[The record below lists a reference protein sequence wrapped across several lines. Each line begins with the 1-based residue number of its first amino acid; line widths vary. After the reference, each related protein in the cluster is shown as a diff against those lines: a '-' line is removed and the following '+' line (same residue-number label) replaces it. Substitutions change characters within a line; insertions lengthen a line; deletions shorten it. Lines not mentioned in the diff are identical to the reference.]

1 MIRIL
6 LADDHAI
13 LRQGLKQIL
22 ADELTDVVFGE
33 AGDAAQAV
41 EQLRKAPWD
50 VLILDISMPGRNG
63 FEVLITVRRDYPA
76 VRVLVLSSTP
86 EDQLGI
92 RALKAGAAGYLNK
105 QAAPVQLVGGVQ
117 QVLAGERFVSK
128 ALAQRMAQ
136 DLGRPTNE
144 RALHEALSER
154 EMQVCKLMAQ
164 GQSIKVIAH
173 ELSLSAKTISTFRSR
188 VFEKLALHNDIEL
201 AHYAREHSLLEL

>member
-1 MIRIL
+1 MICIL

-22 ADELTDVVFGE
+22 VEEFPDAVFGD
-33 AGDAAQAV
+33 AGDAAQTV
-41 EQLRKAPWD
+41 EQLRLAPWD
-50 VLILDISMPGRNG
+50 VLILDITMPGRNG
-63 FEVLITVRRDYPA
+63 FEVLATVRRDFPI

-86 EDQLGI
+86 EDQLGV

-105 QAAPVQLVGGVQ
+105 QTAPEQLVEAVRQ
-117 QVLAGERFVSK
+117 ILAGERFISK
-128 ALAQRMAQ
+128 ALAQRIAA
-136 DLGRPTNE
+136 DLGRPEGE

-154 EMQVCKLMAQ
+154 ELQVCKLMAQ
-164 GQSIKVIAH
+164 GKTVKVIAD

-201 AHYAREHSLLEL
+201 AHYVSEYGLLDL